1 MTHILAITHPFEFNF
16 RDDNQFWGFEDFMN
30 VQPMPVA
37 SARSRGQLSL
47 YGRGR
52 KRYQQPKK
60 APMSGLS

>member
-1 MTHILAITHPFEFNF
+1 MTHILAIAHSFEFNF

-30 VQPMPVA
+30 VQPTPVA
-37 SARSRGQLSL
+37 SARSRGQLPL